1 MKSAPD
7 IVAALIASWRRNLAE
22 YWVVGG
28 EYADSRFASL
38 LAGRDPERYGPFR
51 SYEDAR
57 KEWQARTMATI
68 DNALVRY
75 QVVSERAH
83 AAA

>member
-1 MKSAPD
+1 MS
-7 IVAALIASWRRNLAE
+7 E

-28 EYADSRFASL
+28 EFVDSKFNV
-38 LAGRDPERYGPFR
+38 LAPGRDQERYGPFAD
-51 SYEDAR
+51 YESAR
-57 KEWQARTMATI
+57 KEWQARTMATV

-75 QVVSERAH
+75 QVVNERSR

>member
-1 MKSAPD
+1 MS
-7 IVAALIASWRRNLAE
+7 E

-28 EYADSRFASL
+28 EYVDSSFAAL
-38 LAGRDPERYGPFR
+38 LPERRPERYGPFR
-51 SYEDAR
+51 SYDDAR

-75 QVVSERAH
+75 QVVNERAQ
-83 AAA
+83 AA

>member
-1 MKSAPD
+1 MS
-7 IVAALIASWRRNLAE
+7 E

-38 LAGRDPERYGPFR
+38 LQGRQPERYGPFR

-75 QVVSERAH
+75 QVVNERAN

>member
-1 MKSAPD
+1 MS
-7 IVAALIASWRRNLAE
+7 E

-28 EYADSRFASL
+28 EYADSSFAAL
-38 LAGRDPERYGPFR
+38 LPGCRPERYGPYR

-57 KEWQARTMATI
+57 REWQARTMATI

-75 QVVSERAH
+75 RIVEQRAD

>member
-1 MKSAPD
+1 MS
-7 IVAALIASWRRNLAE
+7 E

-28 EYADSRFASL
+28 EYADSRFAAL
-38 LAGRDPERYGPFR
+38 LPGRRPERYGPYP
-51 SYEDAR
+51 SYEEAR

-75 QVVSERAH
+75 RVVEQRAD

>member
-1 MKSAPD
+1 MS
-7 IVAALIASWRRNLAE
+7 E

-28 EYADSRFASL
+28 EYADSRFAAL
-38 LAGRDPERYGPFR
+38 LPGRGPERYGPYP
-51 SYEDAR
+51 SYEEAR

-75 QVVSERAH
+75 RVVAQRAD
-83 AAA
+83 AA

>member
-1 MKSAPD
+1 LPG
-7 IVAALIASWRRNLAE
+7 RR
-22 YWVVGG
+22 
-28 EYADSRFASL
+28 
-38 LAGRDPERYGPFR
+38 PERYGPYP
-51 SYEDAR
+51 SYEEAR

-75 QVVSERAH
+75 RVVEQRAD

>member
-1 MKSAPD
+1 MKSPPD
-7 IVAALIASWRRNLAE
+7 IVDALIAFRRRNMSE

-38 LAGRDPERYGPFR
+38 LAGRQPERYGPFR

-75 QVVSERAH
+75 QVVNERAT